1 MIAAPL
7 ATGISFGAPKE
18 YAPAASVLLAALG
31 AGSGILGL
39 LLAREGMIE
48 AALVADTAS
57 IIFDIFSILKALE
70 VI

>member
-7 ATGISFGAPKE
+7 AAGISFATPRD

-31 AGSGILGL
+31 AGSGMLGL
-39 LLAREGMIE
+39 LLVREGFIE
-48 AALVADTAS
+48 AAIVADVAS
-57 IIFDIFSILKALE
+57 VLFDIFSILKALE